1 LSAAIGKPKELLC
14 ANFFLLLMMTKLKKT
29 TTTAKL
35 CATKTTTKPKHDP
48 LPFHRFSRQPA
59 KRAGGFVF
67 AENFKQWG

>member
-1 LSAAIGKPKELLC
+1 
-14 ANFFLLLMMTKLKKT
+14 LKK

-67 AENFKQWG
+67 AENFSDGGD